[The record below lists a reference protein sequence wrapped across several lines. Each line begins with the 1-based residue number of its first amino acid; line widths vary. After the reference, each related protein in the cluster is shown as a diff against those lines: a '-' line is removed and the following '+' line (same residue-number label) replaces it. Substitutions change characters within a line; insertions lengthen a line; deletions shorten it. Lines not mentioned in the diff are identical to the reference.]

1 MFAIVDVE
9 TTGLNPKT
17 ERITE
22 IAIFL
27 HDGRKV
33 THEFT
38 TLINPEKKIPY
49 RITQMTG
56 ITNKMVED
64 APRFC
69 DVARDILELTEGKTL
84 VGHHVAFDYSFL
96 RQEYGSMGY
105 DFRRE
110 KLCTV
115 RMSRKLIPH
124 RRSYGLG
131 NLCKDLDIVNPCR
144 HRAAGDAIATARLF
158 EFLVSIEPAITFI
171 SLRGL
176 NSNLRK
182 EIIDEL
188 PEQPG
193 VYYFYDENGHII
205 YIGKSV
211 NISERVR
218 SHLSDNLSKK
228 EQELKYRIADIGYEL
243 TGSELIALLLESSEI
258 KKYQPMFNT
267 SQKRTFQN
275 FGLYS
280 FIGTN
285 RYIQLKIGRDENGV
299 MPVLTF
305 NSMTAAREFLFQLV
319 EKHELCQKL
328 CGLYKTQHA
337 CFSYHV
343 HKCRGACLQK
353 EEPEAYNHRVDQAIR
368 PYLYENDSFLIIDN
382 GRNQGEKALVMVENG
397 KYLGYGYVDSD
408 TATSDLDFLRSC
420 ITPLEDNRDVRMIIR
435 GYLSRNRVER
445 LVMLK

>member
-1 MFAIVDVE
+1 MYAIVDVE
-9 TTGLNPKT
+9 TTGLNPRT
-17 ERITE
+17 EKITE

-27 HDGRKV
+27 HDGTKI
-33 THEFT
+33 THEYT

-56 ITNKMVED
+56 ISNKMVED

-69 DVARDILELTEGKTL
+69 DVARDILDLTEGRTL

-96 RQEYGSMGY
+96 RQEYGSLGY
-105 DFRRE
+105 DFHRE

-144 HRAAGDAIATARLF
+144 HRAAGDAMATARLF
-158 EFLVSIEPAITFI
+158 ELLVSIEPAITFI

-193 VYYFYDENGHII
+193 VYYFYDDHGNII

-218 SHLSDNLSKK
+218 SHLSDNLSRK

-243 TGSELIALLLESSEI
+243 TGSELVALLLESSEI
-258 KKYQPMFNT
+258 KRYQPVFNT
-267 SQKRTFQN
+267 SQKRTLQN
-275 FGLYS
+275 FGLCS
-280 FIGTN
+280 FTDTDG
-285 RYIQLKIGRDENGV
+285 YLQLKISRDENGV
-299 MPVLTF
+299 MPILTF
-305 NSMTAAREFLFQLV
+305 NSMMAAREFLFQLV
-319 EKHELCQKL
+319 EKHELCQKM

-337 CFSYHV
+337 CFAFHV
-343 HKCRGACLQK
+343 RKCRGACIQK
-353 EEPEAYNHRVDQAIR
+353 EEPASYNQRVEQAIK
-368 PYLYENDSFLIIDN
+368 PYLFDNENFLIIDT
-382 GRNQGEKALVMVENG
+382 GRTNDEKALVMVENG
-397 KYLGYGYVDSD
+397 KYLGFGYVDSGI
-408 TATSDLDFLRSC
+408 ATSDVEFLRTC
-420 ITPLEDNRDVRMIIR
+420 IRPFDDNRDARMIIR

-445 LVMLK
+445 VVQLQ

>member
-1 MFAIVDVE
+1 MYAIVDVE

-17 ERITE
+17 EKITE

-33 THEFT
+33 TREYT
-38 TLINPEKKIPY
+38 TLINPEKRIPY

-56 ITNKMVED
+56 ITNQMVEE

-69 DVARDILELTEGKTL
+69 DVARDILELTEGKIL

-96 RQEYGSMGY
+96 RQEYGNLGY

-144 HRAAGDAIATARLF
+144 HRAAGDATATAQLF
-158 EFLVSIEPAITFI
+158 EFLVAIEPAITFI

-182 EIIDEL
+182 ETIDQL
-188 PEQPG
+188 PGKPG
-193 VYYFYDENGHII
+193 VYYFYNEAGEII
-205 YIGKSV
+205 YIGKSK

-218 SHLSDNLSKK
+218 SHLSDSLSKK
-228 EQELKYRIADIGYEL
+228 ELELKYRVADIGYEL
-243 TGSELIALLLESSEI
+243 TGNELIALLMESSEI
-258 KKYQPMFNT
+258 KKYQPVYN
-267 SQKRTFQN
+267 SAQKRTILTY
-275 FGLYS
+275 GL
-280 FIGTN
+280 FHFKDDDG
-285 RYIQLKIGRDENGV
+285 YIRLKIEHDSNGGI
-299 MPVLTF
+299 PVLTF
-305 NSMTAAREFLFQLV
+305 NNLVAAKEFLFQLAG
-319 EKHELCQKL
+319 KHELCQKL
-328 CGLYKTQHA
+328 CGLYKTRHA

-343 HKCRGACLQK
+343 HKCRGACIRK
-353 EEPEAYNHRVDQAIR
+353 EEPASYNERVEMAIR
-368 PYLYENDSFLIIDN
+368 PYLFDNESFLIIDA
-382 GRNQGEKALVMVENG
+382 GRTNDERALVMVENG
-397 KYLGYGYVDSD
+397 KYLGYGYCDGAV
-408 TATSDLDFLRSC
+408 ATNDVDFLRSC
-420 ITPLEDNRDVRMIIR
+420 ITPLEDNREVRGIIR

-445 LVMLK
+445 IVPIQ

>member
-1 MFAIVDVE
+1 MFAIIDVE

-17 ERITE
+17 EKITE

-27 HDGRKV
+27 HDGTKI
-33 THEFT
+33 THEYT

-56 ITNKMVED
+56 ISNKMVED

-69 DVARDILELTEGKTL
+69 DVARDILEMTEGKTL

-96 RQEYGSMGY
+96 RQEYSSLGY
-105 DFRRE
+105 EFRRE

-131 NLCKDLDIVNPCR
+131 NLCNDLDIVNPCR
-144 HRAAGDAIATARLF
+144 HRAAGDATATARLF

-176 NSNLRK
+176 NSSLRK

-205 YIGKSV
+205 YIGKSI

-228 EQELKYRIADIGYEL
+228 EQELKYRIADIGYEM
-243 TGSELIALLLESSEI
+243 TGSELIALLFESSEI
-258 KKYQPMFNT
+258 KKYQPVYNT
-267 SQKRTFQN
+267 SQKRTLQN
-275 FGLYS
+275 FGLFS
-280 FIGTN
+280 FTDTDG
-285 RYIQLKIGRDENGV
+285 YLQLKTGRDENGL
-299 MPVLTF
+299 MPILTF
-305 NSMTAAREFLFQLV
+305 NSSATAREFLFQLV

-328 CGLYKTQHA
+328 CGLYKTQNA
-337 CFSYHV
+337 CFSFHV
-343 HKCRGACLQK
+343 HKCRGACIKK
-353 EEPEAYNHRVDQAIR
+353 EEPSSYNQRVEQAIK
-368 PYLYENDSFLIIDN
+368 PYRFDNESFLIIDT
-382 GRNQGEKALVMVENG
+382 GRTNDEKALVMVENG
-397 KYLGYGYVDSD
+397 KYLGYGYVDSCIASND
-408 TATSDLDFLRSC
+408 VEFLRSC
-420 ITPLEDNRDVRMIIR
+420 ITPLENNRDVRMIIR
-435 GYLSRNRVER
+435 GYLSRKRVER
-445 LVMLK
+445 IVPFK